1 MSNLPEFCVSGIED
15 THIHLLS
22 LMWKS
27 SQQPCQD
34 SSRWLLH
41 FTDEYVEAEIHAQGH
56 KVGKKRS
63 WESAQGFRLQSPL
76 TSTAAAV
83 SPQEPRDFTHRW
95 KHHSGLQQLF
105 RSYSILCDLL
115 LGLYNMMRYRVVLH
129 VWCWIRVSFHLSHIY
144 LIKSRAIGSLW
155 TFMTV
160 LVLIRL
166 DLDPLATG
174 YFVAKEVSCV
184 LKVGGL
190 WCHVSSIW
198 PSHMPPE
205 DSWGPCPPRTGPQLH
220 PA

>member
-1 MSNLPEFCVSGIED
+1 MSNLPEFRVSRRED
-15 THIHLLS
+15 THIHLVS

-27 SQQPCQD
+27 SQHPCQAG
-34 SSRWLLH
+34 SWWLLH
-41 FTDEYVEAEIHAQGH
+41 FTDEYVEAEIRAQGH
-56 KVGKKRS
+56 KVSKKRS

-83 SPQEPRDFTHRW
+83 SPQSHVTSPTDGSTTV
-95 KHHSGLQQLF
+95 GLQQLF
-105 RSYSILCDLL
+105 RSYPILCDLL
-115 LGLYNMMRYRVVLH
+115 LSLYNMMRYGVVLH
-129 VWCWIRVSFHLSHIY
+129 VWCWIRVSFHLSRIY
-144 LIKSRAIGSLW
+144 LIKTRAIGSLW

-166 DLDPLATG
+166 DFDPLATG

-190 WCHVSSIW
+190 WYHVSSIR

-205 DSWGPCPPRTGPQLH
+205 DSWGPCPPRTGPQLR